1 MKSFDDIFSE
11 MREMGLKTPPKKIY
25 IKVENSKRIL
35 FEGLK
40 SVIEDAVWLD
50 EYEKISEW
58 LTDNKGRGLFMYGNC
73 GRGKSILGR
82 YVLPAIILNYC
93 ERVVNVFDMQEL
105 NTNLDLALTKRLI
118 SLDDVGTEEASVKY
132 GERRMAFPEIIDA
145 AEKYGKLVII
155 STNLDE
161 RELRERYGDRV
172 IDRIK
177 SLTFRVCFKGKSLR
191 K

>member
-11 MREMGLKTPPKKIY
+11 MREIGLKAPPKKIY

-35 FEGLK
+35 FEGIK

-50 EYEKISEW
+50 EYEKVAEW

-105 NTNLDLALTKRLI
+105 NTNLDFALTKRLI

-161 RELRERYGDRV
+161 KELRERYGDRV